1 MNFFTDNYIWFI
13 CAGILVIMTII
24 GYIAEKTDFGHKE
37 IVRKQKTDKKE
48 KNKKMAKEIKDSN
61 LKLNEAIYN
70 KNENIEIIEEDLTVP
85 LNKPVENIE
94 KMTFEENLTV
104 PLNSAASKV
113 EEDLTVPL
121 NYEKNFENLE
131 ENLIDP
137 FNPTAQ
143 EDLTVPLNGSTS
155 DIEKVEEEVKKVD
168 DIWTF

>member
-85 LNKPVENIE
+85 LNKHVENIE